1 MKFTVS
7 EKKKHSDL
15 EKEIVKYWKENGT
28 FEKSVENR
36 SKDNNF
42 RFDDGPPFITG
53 LPHHGHLLVSTVK
66 DSVARYWTMQGK
78 RVERSWGWDCHGLP
92 AEVKTEEKLGIK
104 DRSEIGTR
112 ISVEDYV
119 KECREA
125 MVQGSMAW
133 NNTIDRMG
141 RWVDMTKP
149 YRTMDKEYMESVWWA
164 FKELYEKGKL
174 YEGEKV
180 LVYCTRDATPISK
193 SEVAMENSYK
203 EVTDPSVFVYFKLAD
218 QDRFKNKYLL
228 AWTTTPW
235 TLPANVALAVN
246 PDLKY
251 VEVEYEGK
259 NLILAKDLYGKV
271 LTDEKHQPLNYKLI
285 GDFDVE
291 NLVGERYEPLLE
303 NHGPNAQ
310 RVVATDFVTAEDGS
324 GVVHIAP
331 AYGEDDFELA
341 KVENLP
347 VVHMVDE
354 VGNYASGRWQGK
366 NIWEVNK
373 EIAKTLV
380 EEGVALKIDYIKHEY
395 PHCHRC
401 GTKLMYRAH
410 SSWFM
415 DIQAQKD
422 DMLAANDTINWVPSH
437 LKEKRFKNILLS
449 APDWNLSRDRFWA
462 TPIPVWK
469 GQKSDGVEVVK
480 VFGSY
485 EEFTEF
491 TGLSLD
497 DYHLPMVMD
506 VEFELEGV
514 TMRHIG
520 KVLDC
525 WFESGSVP
533 FAQYH
538 YPFENKEM
546 FEATFPADFINESI
560 DQTRGWFYSLMAV
573 NVGLFN
579 KAPFENVI
587 CTGFL
592 NAADGQKLSKKLKN
606 YTEPTEL
613 MDKFSADAER
623 LHFLSSPLVGGE
635 DASLTDKEVE
645 VVERK
650 LAMFSNTYDFFVMY
664 ASVDGWGSEVAY
676 KDGNILAPV
685 SENIL
690 DKWIVSRLQSLI
702 KEVSDGMEEYQLNEA
717 TRGIIPFLDDLSNWY
732 VRRGR
737 KRFWKSENDGDKESA
752 YHTLYYVLVQ
762 FAKVLAPFSP
772 FISEDIYRK
781 LTGEESVHLVDFPV
795 YDAQLVGD
803 KLDKEMANVR
813 ELIRV
818 GLSYRAKAGIKV
830 RQPLAMAYV
839 PRMSE
844 ELAEIVK
851 EELNVKDLGRYHM
864 HSPDYDL
871 NKKKG
876 LTFIEH
882 YVEWVKVR
890 DGESQ
895 WKPDCFCSDAS
906 INDYGGFHA
915 VMLDTEITPELKQEG
930 LMREVVRVVQAARK
944 TAGLNV
950 DDRIR
955 LNLETSDEEL
965 KEAIAKFKT
974 EIAGE
979 VLAKEWSDDTLSY
992 SEEAKIEGQDLAL
1005 SLEKD

>member
-1 MKFTVS
+1 MKFKVE
-7 EKKKHSDL
+7 EKKKHSDF
-15 EKEIVKYWKENGT
+15 EKEIVKYWKDNKT
-28 FEKSVENR
+28 FEKSVESR

-53 LPHHGHLLVSTVK
+53 LPHHGHVQVSTVK
-66 DSVARYWTMQGK
+66 DAVARYWTMQGK

-119 KECREA
+119 KECRQA

-164 FKELYEKGKL
+164 FKTLYEKGKI
-174 YEGEKV
+174 YDGEKV

-218 QDRFKNKYLL
+218 QAKFPNKYLL

-235 TLPANVALAVN
+235 TLPANVALAIN
-246 PDLKY
+246 TKLKY

-259 NLILAKDLYGKV
+259 ILILAKDLLEKV
-271 LTDEKHQPLNYKLI
+271 FVNEKKQPLEYKLL
-285 GDFDVE
+285 GDFDINEVLE
-291 NLVGERYEPLLE
+291 ERYEPLLE
-303 NHGPNAQ
+303 NHGANAH
-310 RVVATDFVTAEDGS
+310 RILDAEFVTEEDGS

-331 AYGEDDFELA
+331 AYGEDDFNLA
-341 KVENLP
+341 QEQNLP

-366 NIWEVNK
+366 NIWETNK

-380 EEGVALKIDYIKHEY
+380 EEGTALKVEYIKHEY

-422 DMLAANDTINWVPSH
+422 EMLAANDTINWVPGH

-485 EEFTEF
+485 EEFAES

-506 VEFELEGV
+506 VEFELDGV
-514 TMRHIG
+514 TMKHIG

-538 YPFENKEM
+538 YPFENKEK
-546 FEATFPADFINESI
+546 FEATFPADFITEAV

-579 KAPFENVI
+579 KAPFKNVI
-587 CTGFL
+587 CQGFL
-592 NAADGQKLSKKLKN
+592 NAADGFKLSKKLKN

-623 LHFLSSPLVGGE
+623 LHLLTAPLMNGE
-635 DASLTDKEVE
+635 DARLADSDVE
-645 VVERK
+645 TIERK
-650 LAMFSNTYDFFVMY
+650 LAMFSNTYDFFTMY
-664 ASVDGWGSEVAY
+664 ASVDGWDSDEAY
-676 KDGNILAPV
+676 MDGQLLAPT

-690 DKWIVSRLQSLI
+690 DKWIVSRLQTLI
-702 KEVSDGMEEYQLNEA
+702 KEVTDGMEKYQLNEA

-732 VRRGR
+732 VRRSR
-737 KRFWKSENDGDKESA
+737 RRFWKSENDGDKSSA

-772 FISEDIYRK
+772 FISEDVYRK
-781 LTGEESVHLVDFPV
+781 LTGEESVHLVDFPT
-795 YDAQLVGD
+795 YDSQLVLT
-803 KLDKEMANVR
+803 KLEEEMASAR
-813 ELIRV
+813 KSIQE
-818 GLSYRAKAGIKV
+818 GLAQRARAGVKV
-830 RQPLAMAYV
+830 RQPLSSASV
-839 PRMSE
+839 P
-844 ELAEIVK
+844 ELSNELVEVLK
-851 EELNVKDLGRYHM
+851 EELNVKDI
-864 HSPDYDL
+864 
-871 NKKKG
+871 K
-876 LTFIEH
+876 F
-882 YVEWVKVR
+882 
-890 DGESQ
+890 
-895 WKPDCFCSDAS
+895 SDEIS
-906 INDYGGFHA
+906 
-915 VMLDTEITPELKQEG
+915 LDFEITPELKQEG

-944 TAGLNV
+944 NAGLNV
-950 DDRIR
+950 DDRIK
-955 LNLETSDEEL
+955 LNLQTESAEL
-965 KEAIAKFKT
+965 NEAIVKFKD
-974 EIAGE
+974 EIASE
-979 VLAKEWSDDTLSY
+979 VLANEWLDQALSY
-992 SEEAKIEGQDLAL
+992 SEEVKVEGEDLVL
-1005 SLEKD
+1005 SLEKA

>member
-36 SKDNNF
+36 SAENNF

-53 LPHHGHLLVSTVK
+53 LPHHGHVQVSTVK

-104 DRSEIGTR
+104 NRSEIGTR

-133 NNTIDRMG
+133 NNTIDRVG

-218 QDRFKNKYLL
+218 QSKFKDKYLL

-246 PDLKY
+246 PDLSY
-251 VEVEYEGK
+251 VEIEYAGK
-259 NLILAKDLYGKV
+259 RLILAKDLYKKV
-271 LTDEKHQPLNYKLI
+271 LTDEKHQSLEYRLV
-285 GDFDVE
+285 GDFDIKDV
-291 NLVGERYEPLLE
+291 VGERYEALLE
-303 NHGPNAQ
+303 NHGPDAQ
-310 RVVATDFVTAEDGS
+310 RIVAGDFVTAEDGS

-331 AYGEDDFELA
+331 AYGEDDFNLA

-354 VGNYASGRWQGK
+354 VGNYASGRWQGR
-366 NIWEVNK
+366 NIWETNK

-380 EEGVALKIDYIKHEY
+380 EEGRALKVEYVKHEY

-422 DMLAANDTINWVPSH
+422 DMLAANDTIHWVPGH

-469 GQKSDGVEVVK
+469 GQKSDGVEVVR

-485 EEFTEF
+485 DEFKEF

-497 DYHLPMVMD
+497 DYHLPMVMN

-514 TMRHIG
+514 TMKHIG

-538 YPFENKEM
+538 YPFENKEK
-546 FEATFPADFINESI
+546 FESTFPADFITEAI

-579 KAPFENVI
+579 KAPFKNVI
-587 CTGFL
+587 CQGFL
-592 NAADGQKLSKKLKN
+592 NAADGFKLSKKLKN

-613 MDKFSADAER
+613 MDRFSADAER
-623 LHFLSSPLVGGE
+623 LHLLTAPLMNGE
-635 DASLTDKEVE
+635 DARLADSDVE
-645 VVERK
+645 TLERK

-664 ASVDGWGSEVAY
+664 ASVDGWDSEVAF
-676 KDGNILAPV
+676 KDGKLLAPV

-690 DKWIVSRLQSLI
+690 DKWIVSRLQGLI

-795 YDAQLVGD
+795 YDAQLVYE
-803 KLDKEMANVR
+803 KLEKQMLTLR
-813 ELIRV
+813 ELIRR
-818 GLSYRAKAGIKV
+818 GLSQRAQEGVKV
-830 RQPLAMAYV
+830 RQPLSIAYV
-839 PRMSE
+839 PEMDKE
-844 ELAEIVK
+844 MQEILK
-851 EELNVKDLGRYHM
+851 EELNVKSLGRYHM
-864 HSPDYDL
+864 HASTYDL
-871 NKKKG
+871 NTNKE
-876 LTFIEH
+876 LTFVER
-882 YVEWVKVR
+882 YVEWLKVR
-890 DGESQ
+890 DNPSE
-895 WKPDCFCSDAS
+895 WRPDCFCSTSNIDEWGVS
-906 INDYGGFHA
+906 GM
-915 VMLDTEITPELKQEG
+915 VMLDFEITPELKQEG

-944 TAGLNV
+944 AAGLNV
-950 DDRIR
+950 DDRIK
-955 LNLETSDEEL
+955 LNLDTSDEEL
-965 KEAIAKFKT
+965 KEAIVRFKE

-979 VLAKEWSDDTLSY
+979 VLAKEWSESTLSY
-992 SEEAKIEGQDLAL
+992 SEEAKIEGSELAL
-1005 SLEKD
+1005 SLEKA

>member
-15 EKEIVKYWKENGT
+15 EKEIIKYWKENGT

-53 LPHHGHLLVSTVK
+53 LPHPGHMQISTVK

-112 ISVEDYV
+112 ISLEEYV

-125 MVQGSMAW
+125 MVQGGLAW
-133 NNTIDRMG
+133 NNTIDRVG

-149 YRTMDKEYMESVWWA
+149 YQTMDKEFMESVWWA
-164 FKELYEKGKL
+164 FKELYERGRL

-218 QDRFKNKYLL
+218 QARFENKYLL

-246 PDLKY
+246 TKLKY

-259 NLILAKDLYGKV
+259 NLILAKDLYEKV
-271 LTDEKHQPLNYKLI
+271 LTDEKHQPLRFKFI
-285 GDFDVE
+285 GDFDVKV
-291 NLVGERYEPLLE
+291 LVGERYESLLE

-310 RVVATDFVTAEDGS
+310 KVVQGDFVTAEDGS

-331 AYGEDDFELA
+331 AYGEDDFELSKA
-341 KVENLP
+341 GNLP

-380 EEGVALKIDYIKHEY
+380 EEGRALKVEYIKHEY

-422 DMLAANDTINWVPSH
+422 DMLAANDTINWVPGH

-497 DYHLPMVMD
+497 DYHLPMVMN

-514 TMRHIG
+514 TMKHIG

-538 YPFENKEM
+538 YPFENKEK
-546 FEATFPADFINESI
+546 FESTFPADFITEAV

-573 NVGLFN
+573 NVGLFG
-579 KAPFENVI
+579 KAPFKNVI
-587 CTGFL
+587 CQGWL
-592 NAADGQKLSKKLKN
+592 LAADGLKLSKKLKN

-623 LHFLSSPLVGGE
+623 LYFLNSPLMNSE
-635 DASLTDKEVE
+635 DGRLTDKDVE
-645 VVERK
+645 NVERK
-650 LAMFSNTYDFFVMY
+650 LNMFSNTYDFFTMY
-664 ASVDGWGSEVAY
+664 ASVDGWDSDEAY
-676 KDGNILAPV
+676 KNGELQAPS

-702 KEVSDGMEEYQLNEA
+702 KEVTDGMEEYKLNEA

-732 VRRGR
+732 VRRSR
-737 KRFWKSENDGDKESA
+737 RRFWKSENDGDKSAA
-752 YHTLYYVLVQ
+752 YHTLYYVLVE
-762 FAKVLAPFSP
+762 FAKILGPFSP

-781 LTGEESVHLVDFPV
+781 LTGEESVHLKDFPLHRPS
-795 YDAQLVGD
+795 LVNE
-803 KLDKEMANVR
+803 KLEAEMKEVR
-813 ELIRV
+813 ESVRE
-818 GLSYRAKAGIKV
+818 GLAQRARAGIKV
-830 RQPLAMAYV
+830 RQPLAKVYLENLPSREMV
-839 PRMSE
+839 E
-844 ELAEIVK
+844 VVK
-851 EELNVKDLGRYHM
+851 EELNVKEVCLGGELSLDLE
-864 HSPDYDL
+864 L
-871 NKKKG
+871 
-876 LTFIEH
+876 
-882 YVEWVKVR
+882 
-890 DGESQ
+890 
-895 WKPDCFCSDAS
+895 
-906 INDYGGFHA
+906 
-915 VMLDTEITPELKQEG
+915 TPELKKEG
-930 LMREVVRVVQAARK
+930 LMREVVRVIQSARK
-944 TAGLNV
+944 KAELNV
-950 DDRIR
+950 DDRIK
-955 LNLETSDEEL
+955 LNLSSDSDILNDVVAEFKDVIAEEVLSTVWSDE
-965 KEAIAKFKT
+965 A
-974 EIAGE
+974 
-979 VLAKEWSDDTLSY
+979 LSY
-992 SEEAKIEGQDLAL
+992 SETVKIEGEELSL
-1005 SLEKD
+1005 SLEKA

>member
-1 MKFTVS
+1 MKFKV
-7 EKKKHSDL
+7 EDKKKHSDL
-15 EKEIVKYWKENGT
+15 EKEIVKYWKENKT

-66 DSVARYWTMQGK
+66 DAVARYWTMQGK

-112 ISVEDYV
+112 ISVENYV
-119 KECREA
+119 KECRQA

-164 FKELYEKGKL
+164 FKTLYEKGKI
-174 YEGEKV
+174 YDGEKV

-218 QDRFKNKYLL
+218 QAKFPNKYLL

-235 TLPANVALAVN
+235 TLPANVALAIN
-246 PDLKY
+246 TKLKY

-259 NLILAKDLYGKV
+259 NLILTKDLVEKV
-271 LTDEKHQPLNYKLI
+271 FVDEKKQSLDYKLL
-285 GDFDVE
+285 GDFDIKQV
-291 NLVGERYEPLLE
+291 LDERYEPLLE
-303 NHGPNAQ
+303 NHGANAH
-310 RVVATDFVTAEDGS
+310 RILNAEFVTEEDGS

-331 AYGEDDFELA
+331 AYGEDDFNLA
-341 KVENLP
+341 QEQNLP

-366 NIWEVNK
+366 NIWETNK
-373 EIAKTLV
+373 KIAKTLV
-380 EEGVALKIDYIKHEY
+380 EEGIALKVEYIKHEY

-422 DMLAANDTINWVPSH
+422 EMLAANDTINWVPAN

-485 EEFTEF
+485 EEFAES
-491 TGLSLD
+491 TGFKLD
-497 DYHLPMVMD
+497 DYQLQMVMD
-506 VEFELEGV
+506 VEFELEGI

-538 YPFENKEM
+538 YPFENKEK

-579 KAPFENVI
+579 KAPFKNVI

-623 LHFLSSPLVGGE
+623 LHFLSSPLVNGE

-645 VVERK
+645 VLERK
-650 LAMFSNTYDFFVMY
+650 LAMFSNTYDFFTMY
-664 ASVDGWGSEVAY
+664 ASVDGWDSDEAY
-676 KDGNILAPV
+676 KDGELLAPT

-690 DKWIVSRLQSLI
+690 DKWIVSRLQTLV
-702 KEVSDGMEEYQLNEA
+702 KEVTDGMEKYQLNEA
-717 TRGIIPFLDDLSNWY
+717 TRGIVPFLDDLSNWY
-732 VRRGR
+732 VRRSR
-737 KRFWKSENDGDKESA
+737 RRFWKSENDGDKSSA

-781 LTGEESVHLVDFPV
+781 LTGEESVHLADFPV
-795 YDAQLVGD
+795 FNTQLVLP
-803 KLDKEMANVR
+803 KLEDQMGSVR
-813 ELIRV
+813 KSIQE
-818 GLSYRAKAGIKV
+818 GLAQRARAGVKV
-830 RQPLAMAYV
+830 RQPLAKAFV
-839 PRMSE
+839 TELPSKELE
-844 ELAEIVK
+844 EILK
-851 EELNVKDLGRYHM
+851 EELNVKEVDHFKMRPGDKPIDHVKEVGDAHEGCDCDHCRIKYGV
-864 HSPDYDL
+864 P
-871 NKKKG
+871 
-876 LTFIEH
+876 IE
-882 YVEWVKVR
+882 
-890 DGESQ
+890 
-895 WKPDCFCSDAS
+895 
-906 INDYGGFHA
+906 
-915 VMLDTEITPELKQEG
+915 LDFEVTPELKQEG

-944 TAGLNV
+944 NAGLNV
-950 DDRIR
+950 DDRIK
-955 LNLETSDEEL
+955 LNIQTDSQEL
-965 KEAIAKFKT
+965 KEAIDKFKD
-974 EIAGE
+974 EIASE
-979 VLAKEWSDDTLSY
+979 VLANEWSNDSLSY
-992 SEEAKIEGQDLAL
+992 SEQVKVEGEDLGL
-1005 SLEKD
+1005 SLEKV